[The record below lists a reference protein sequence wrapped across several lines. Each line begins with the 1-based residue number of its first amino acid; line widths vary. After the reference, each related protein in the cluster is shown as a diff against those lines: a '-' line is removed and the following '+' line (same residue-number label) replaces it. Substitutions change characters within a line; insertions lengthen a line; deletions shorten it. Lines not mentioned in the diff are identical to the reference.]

1 MSYIERLVYKN
12 YLEEGSDGRRLL
24 REEYYFD
31 DVKLHRRLGPAVIL
45 TDRDTGEIIFQEW
58 CERGKRHNPNGPA
71 VIDMRN
77 DERRMEWY
85 LDGKLSRNDGPAI
98 VVHDEQ
104 GRLVREGFY
113 QAGKHH
119 RVDGPAELQY
129 DPDTGIAYTE
139 MWKVNGQ
146 LHREGNLPAIIGR
159 DCDTGEVIE
168 ELYYEHGKAI
178 VPDGGNP
185 DTPSP

>member
-1 MSYIERLVYKN
+1 M
-12 YLEEGSDGRRLL
+12 
-24 REEYYFD
+24 EY
-31 DVKLHRRLGPAVIL
+31 
-45 TDRDTGEIIFQEW
+45 
-58 CERGKRHNPNGPA
+58 RGC
-71 VIDMRN
+71 
-77 DERRMEWY
+77 
-85 LDGKLSRNDGPAI
+85 
-98 VVHDEQ
+98 
-104 GRLVREGFY
+104 
-113 QAGKHH
+113 GKHH